1 MLNKIEDL
9 PGSPGI
15 TTVLLLQG
23 LRFDPWSRKFHMSHS
38 TIKKT
43 KIENNTD
50 LNYAHFQK
58 VTQNSYP

>member
-15 TTVLLLQG
+15 KTVLLLQG

-38 TIKKT
+38 AIKK
-43 KIENNTD
+43 K
-50 LNYAHFQK
+50 
-58 VTQNSYP
+58 PR

>member
-23 LRFDPWSRKFHMSHS
+23 LRFDPWSRKFHMLHS
-38 TIKKT
+38 AIKK
-43 KIENNTD
+43 K
-50 LNYAHFQK
+50 
-58 VTQNSYP
+58 PR